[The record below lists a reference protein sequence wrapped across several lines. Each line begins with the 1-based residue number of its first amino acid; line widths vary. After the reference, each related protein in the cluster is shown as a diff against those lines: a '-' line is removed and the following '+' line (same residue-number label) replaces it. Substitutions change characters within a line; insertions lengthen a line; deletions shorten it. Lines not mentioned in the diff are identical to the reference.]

1 MKKATKSKI
10 EFFFFKLFIN
20 IFKLLPYN
28 FTRSFLANLFVFGA
42 RLFDI
47 RNSLAKKQLEKVF
60 PDKTEKDIKKIIR
73 KMYYH
78 MGITTAESYF
88 GNNDKLF
95 KTCELQGWDNLKD
108 IAEKGKGVILATG
121 HFGNWELAGKFIA
134 SHYKL
139 AVVGKRQ
146 RNRYFDDYTNALR
159 LKDNVIVI
167 NKKNALR
174 PILKMLGD
182 GYIVSLLMDQN
193 AGKNGV
199 LTDFLGHE
207 ASTFVGAA
215 KIAIK
220 TGCSIAP
227 AYAIRKDDGTHLFIC
242 EEIISPEGYK
252 NNLEDI
258 TEFTELISKRI
269 EKYIYQYPHLWFWVH
284 KRWKG
289 YKKARKI

>member
-1 MKKATKSKI
+1 MKKSTKSKI

-20 IFKLLPYN
+20 AFKVFPYS
-28 FTRSFLANLFVFGA
+28 FTRSFLGRLFVFGTN
-42 RLFDI
+42 LFDI
-47 RNSLAKKQLEKVF
+47 RNSLAKDQLKMVF
-60 PDKTEKDIKKIIR
+60 PDKSENEIKTIIK

-78 MGITTAESYF
+78 MGLTTAESYF
-88 GNNDKLF
+88 GNKEKLF
-95 KTCELQGWDNLKD
+95 KTCEVEGWDNLKN
-108 IAEKGKGVILATG
+108 AVEQGRGVILATG
-121 HFGNWELAGKFIA
+121 HFGNWELAGKYIA
-134 SHYKL
+134 AHFDL

-146 RNRYFDDYTNALR
+146 RNRLFDDYTNALR
-159 LKDNVIVI
+159 LKDKVIVI

-174 PILKMLGD
+174 PILKMLGE

-193 AGKNGV
+193 AGRNGV

-220 TGCSIAP
+220 TGCPIAP
-227 AYAIRKDDGTHLFIC
+227 AYAIRKEDGSHLFIC
-242 EEIISPEGYK
+242 EELISPVGYN

-258 TEFTELISKRI
+258 TRFTELISKRI

-289 YKKARKI
+289 RKKARKI

>member
-1 MKKATKSKI
+1 MKKSTKSQI

-20 IFKLLPYN
+20 VFKLFPFSFIRL
-28 FTRSFLANLFVFGA
+28 FLAKLFVFGA
-42 RLFDI
+42 SLLDI
-47 RNSLAKKQLEKVF
+47 RNSLAKNQLKMVF
-60 PDKTEKDIKKIIR
+60 PDKTKKEIKNIIK

-78 MGITTAESYF
+78 MGLTTAESYF
-88 GNNDKLF
+88 GNKEKLF
-95 KTCELQGWDNLKD
+95 ETCEVQGWDNLKN
-108 IAEKGKGVILATG
+108 AVEGGKGVILATG
-121 HFGNWELAGKFIA
+121 HFGNWELAGKYIA
-134 SHYKL
+134 AHFDL
-139 AVVGKRQ
+139 VVVGKRQ

-159 LKDNVIVI
+159 LKDKVIVI

-174 PILKMLGD
+174 PILKRLGD
-182 GYIVSLLMDQN
+182 GFIVSLLMDQN
-193 AGKNGV
+193 AGRNGV

-220 TGCSIAP
+220 TGCPIAP
-227 AYAIRKDDGTHLFIC
+227 AYAIRKDDGSHLFIC

-258 TEFTELISKRI
+258 IKLTEIISKRI

-289 YKKARKI
+289 RKKARKI

>member
-1 MKKATKSKI
+1 MKKLTKSKI
-10 EFFFFKLFIN
+10 EFFFFILFIN
-20 IFKLLPYN
+20 IFKVFPYK
-28 FTRSFLANLFVFGA
+28 FTRSFLGRLFVFGA
-42 RLFDI
+42 GLLDI
-47 RNSLAKKQLEKVF
+47 RNSLAKKQLKIVF
-60 PDKTEKDIKKIIR
+60 PDKTEREIKTIIK

-78 MGITTAESYF
+78 MGLTTAESYF
-88 GNNDKLF
+88 GNKEKLF
-95 KTCELQGWDNLKD
+95 KMCEVVGWDNLKSVV
-108 IAEKGKGVILATG
+108 EEGKGVILVTG
-121 HFGNWELAGKFIA
+121 HFGNWELAGKYIA
-134 SHYKL
+134 AHFKL
-139 AVVGKRQ
+139 AVVGKKQ
-146 RNRYFDDYTNALR
+146 RNRYFDNYTNALR

-174 PILKMLGD
+174 PILKLLGE
-182 GYIVSLLMDQN
+182 GFIVSLLMDQN
-193 AGKNGV
+193 AGRNGV

-220 TGCSIAP
+220 TGCPIAP
-227 AYAIRKDDGTHLFIC
+227 AYAIRKDDGSHLFIC

-258 TEFTELISKRI
+258 TKFTEIISKRI

-289 YKKARKI
+289 HKKARKI

>member
-1 MKKATKSKI
+1 MKKSTKSKI

-20 IFKLLPYN
+20 IFKFFPYR
-28 FTRSFLANLFVFGA
+28 FTRTFLANLFVFGA
-42 RLFDI
+42 GIFNI
-47 RNSLAKKQLEKVF
+47 RQFLAKNQLKMVF
-60 PDKTEKDIKKIIR
+60 PDKTEKEIKTIIK

-78 MGITTAESYF
+78 MGLTTAESYF
-88 GNNDKLF
+88 GNKEQLF
-95 KTCELQGWDNLKD
+95 KTCELQGWDNLKN
-108 IAEKGKGVILATG
+108 AVEKGKGVILTTG
-121 HFGNWELAGKFIA
+121 HFGNWELAGKYIA
-134 SHYKL
+134 AHFDL

-146 RNRYFDDYTNALR
+146 RNRYFDKYTNALR
-159 LKDNVIVI
+159 LKDKVIVI

-174 PILKMLGD
+174 PILKMLGE

-193 AGKNGV
+193 AGRNGV

-220 TGCSIAP
+220 TGCPIAP
-227 AYAIRKDDGTHLFIC
+227 AYAIRKDDGSHLFIC
-242 EEIISPEGYK
+242 EEIISPEGFK
-252 NNLEDI
+252 NTLEDI
-258 TEFTELISKRI
+258 TRFTEIISKGI

>member
-1 MKKATKSKI
+1 MKKLTKSKI

-20 IFKLLPYN
+20 IFKVFPYR

-42 RLFDI
+42 SLLDI
-47 RNSLAKKQLEKVF
+47 RNSLAKKQLKMVF
-60 PDKTEKDIKKIIR
+60 PNKTNKEINNIIR

-78 MGITTAESYF
+78 MGLTTAESYF
-88 GNNDKLF
+88 GRKEKLF
-95 KTCELQGWDNLKD
+95 TTCEVQGWNNLKN
-108 IAEKGKGVILATG
+108 AVEEGKGVILATG
-121 HFGNWELAGKFIA
+121 HFGNWELAGKYIA
-134 SHYKL
+134 ANFKM

-146 RNRYFDDYTNALR
+146 RNRYFDNYTNALR

-174 PILKMLGD
+174 PILKMLGE

-193 AGKNGV
+193 AGRNGV

-220 TGCSIAP
+220 TGCPVVP
-227 AYAIRKDDGTHLFIC
+227 AYAIRKNDGSHLFIC
-242 EEIISPEGYK
+242 EEIISPTGFK

-258 TEFTELISKRI
+258 TKYTEIISKRI

-289 YKKARKI
+289 SKKARKI

>member
-20 IFKLLPYN
+20 IFKLVPYRL
-28 FTRSFLANLFVFGA
+28 TKSFLANLFVFGTN
-42 RLFDI
+42 LFDI
-47 RNSLAKKQLEKVF
+47 RNSLAKKQLEMVF
-60 PDKTEKDIKKIIR
+60 PEKTEKEIKKIIK

-78 MGITTAESYF
+78 MGLTTAESYF
-88 GNNDKLF
+88 GNKDKLF
-95 KTCELQGWDNLKD
+95 KTCKIEGWDNMKNAVKD
-108 IAEKGKGVILATG
+108 GKGVILATG
-121 HFGNWELAGKFIA
+121 HFGNWELAGKYIA
-134 SHYKL
+134 SHFDM

-159 LKDNVIVI
+159 LKDKVIVI
-167 NKKNALR
+167 TKKNALR
-174 PILKMLGD
+174 PILKMLSE

-220 TGCSIAP
+220 TGCPIAP

-242 EEIISPEGYK
+242 EEIISPEGFK

-258 TEFTELISKRI
+258 TKLTEIISKRI

-289 YKKARKI
+289 SKKARKI

>member
-1 MKKATKSKI
+1 MKKSSKSKI

-20 IFKLLPYN
+20 VFKVFPYS
-28 FTRSFLANLFVFGA
+28 FTRSFLGKLFVLGTN
-42 RLFDI
+42 LFDI
-47 RNSLAKKQLEKVF
+47 RNSLAKDQLKMVF
-60 PDKTEKDIKKIIR
+60 PDKSESEIKTIIK

-78 MGITTAESYF
+78 MGLTTAESYF
-88 GNNDKLF
+88 GNKEKLF
-95 KTCELQGWDNLKD
+95 KTCEVEGWDNLKN
-108 IAEKGKGVILATG
+108 AVEQGRGVILATG
-121 HFGNWELAGKFIA
+121 HFGNWELAGKYIA
-134 SHYKL
+134 AHFDL

-146 RNRYFDDYTNALR
+146 RNRLFDDYTNALR
-159 LKDNVIVI
+159 LKDKVIVI

-174 PILKMLGD
+174 PILKMLGE

-193 AGKNGV
+193 AGRNGV

-220 TGCSIAP
+220 TGCPIAP
-227 AYAIRKDDGTHLFIC
+227 AYAIRKEDGSHLFIC
-242 EEIISPEGYK
+242 EELISPEGFN

-258 TEFTELISKRI
+258 TRFTELISKRI

-289 YKKARKI
+289 RKKARKI

>member
-1 MKKATKSKI
+1 MKKSTKSKI

-20 IFKLLPYN
+20 LFTVFPYTFIKL
-28 FTRSFLANLFVFGA
+28 FLANLFVFGA
-42 RLFDI
+42 RVFNI
-47 RNSLAKKQLEKVF
+47 RYSLANEQLKMVF
-60 PDKTEKDIKKIIR
+60 PDKTGKEINAITN

-78 MGITTAESYF
+78 MGLTTAESYF
-88 GNNDKLF
+88 GNKEKLF
-95 KTCELQGWDNLKD
+95 EMCATKGWDNLKN
-108 IAEKGKGVILATG
+108 AVKKGKGVILVTG
-121 HFGNWELAGKFIA
+121 HFGNWELAGKYIA
-134 SHYKL
+134 SYFDM

-159 LKDNVIVI
+159 LKDKVIVI

-174 PILKMLGD
+174 PILKMLNE

-193 AGKNGV
+193 AGRNGV

-220 TGCSIAP
+220 TGCPIVP
-227 AYAIRKDDGTHLFIC
+227 AFAIRKDDGSHLFIC
-242 EEIISPEGYK
+242 EEIISPEGFK
-252 NNLEDI
+252 NNLEDL
-258 TEFTELISKRI
+258 TEFTELISKGI

-289 YKKARKI
+289 RKKARTI

>member
-1 MKKATKSKI
+1 MKKLTKSKI

-20 IFKLLPYN
+20 IFKVFPYK
-28 FTRSFLANLFVFGA
+28 FTRSFLASLFVFGA
-42 RLFDI
+42 SIFNI
-47 RNSLAKKQLEKVF
+47 RKSLANKQLKMVF
-60 PDKTEKDIKKIIR
+60 PDKPKKEIKKILN

-78 MGITTAESYF
+78 MGLTTAESYF
-88 GNNDKLF
+88 GNKEKLF
-95 KTCELQGWDNLKD
+95 ERCEIKGWKNLKD
-108 IAEKGKGVILATG
+108 AVEEGKGVILVTG

-134 SHYKL
+134 SHFDM

-159 LKDNVIVI
+159 LKDKVIVI

-193 AGKNGV
+193 AGRNGV

-220 TGCSIAP
+220 TGCPIAP
-227 AYAIRKDDGTHLFIC
+227 AYAIRKDDGSHVFIC
-242 EEIISPEGYK
+242 EEIISPEGFK

-258 TEFTELISKRI
+258 AKLTEIISKRI

-289 YKKARKI
+289 HKKARKI

>member
-1 MKKATKSKI
+1 MKKSTKSKI
-10 EFFFFKLFIN
+10 EFFFFKWFIN
-20 IFKLLPYN
+20 IFKVFPYR
-28 FTRSFLANLFVFGA
+28 FTRSFLARLFVFGA
-42 RLFDI
+42 SLFDI
-47 RNSLAKKQLEKVF
+47 RNSVAKKQLTMVF
-60 PDKTEKDIKKIIR
+60 SDKTAKEIKTILK

-78 MGITTAESYF
+78 MGLTTAESYF
-88 GNNDKLF
+88 GNKEKLF
-95 KTCELQGWDNLKD
+95 KTCEVIGWDNLKN
-108 IAEKGKGVILATG
+108 AVEEGRGVILATG
-121 HFGNWELAGKFIA
+121 HFGNWELAGKYIA
-134 SHYKL
+134 AHFNM
-139 AVVGKRQ
+139 AVVGKKQ
-146 RNRYFDDYTNALR
+146 RNRYFDNYTNAVR

-167 NKKNALR
+167 DKKNALR
-174 PILKMLGD
+174 PILKLLGE
-182 GYIVSLLMDQN
+182 GFIVSLLMDQN
-193 AGKNGV
+193 AGRNGV

-220 TGCSIAP
+220 TGYPIAP
-227 AYAIRKDDGTHLFIC
+227 AYAIRKDDGSHVFIC

-258 TEFTELISKRI
+258 TKLTEIISKSI

>member
-1 MKKATKSKI
+1 MKKSTKSKI
-10 EFFFFKLFIN
+10 EFFFFKFFIN
-20 IFKLLPYN
+20 IFKVLPYN
-28 FTRSFLANLFVFGA
+28 FTRSFLAKLFVFGA
-42 RLFDI
+42 GIFNI
-47 RNSLAKKQLEKVF
+47 RKSLANEQLKMVF
-60 PDKTEKDIKKIIR
+60 PDKSDKEIKNIIK

-78 MGITTAESYF
+78 MGLTTAESYF
-88 GNNDKLF
+88 GNKEKLF
-95 KTCELQGWDNLKD
+95 KTCKVQGWENLKN
-108 IAEKGKGVILATG
+108 AVRKGKGVILATG
-121 HFGNWELAGKFIA
+121 HFGNWELAGKYIA
-134 SHYKL
+134 AHFDL

-159 LKDNVIVI
+159 LKDKVIVI

-174 PILKMLGD
+174 PILKMLGE

-193 AGKNGV
+193 AGRNGV
-199 LTDFLGHE
+199 LTDFLGHD

-220 TGCSIAP
+220 TGCPIAP
-227 AYAIRKDDGTHLFIC
+227 AYAIREDDGSHLFLC
-242 EEIISPEGYK
+242 EEIISPEGFK

-258 TEFTELISKRI
+258 TKFTEIISKRI

-289 YKKARKI
+289 HKKARKI

>member
-1 MKKATKSKI
+1 MKKVTKSKI

-20 IFKLLPYN
+20 VFKLLPYK

-42 RLFDI
+42 SLFDI
-47 RNSLAKKQLEKVF
+47 RNSVAKKQLKMVF
-60 PDKTEKDIKKIIR
+60 PDKTDKEIKNIIK

-78 MGITTAESYF
+78 MGLTTAESYF
-88 GNNDKLF
+88 GNKEKLF
-95 KTCELQGWDNLKD
+95 ETCEVQGWENLKD
-108 IAEKGKGVILATG
+108 AVEMGKGVILATG
-121 HFGNWELAGKFIA
+121 HFGNWELAGKYIA
-134 SHYKL
+134 AHFDL
-139 AVVGKRQ
+139 VVVGKRQ

-174 PILKMLGD
+174 PILKMLGE

-193 AGKNGV
+193 AGRNGV

-220 TGCSIAP
+220 TGCPIAL
-227 AYAIRKDDGTHLFIC
+227 AYAIRKDDGKHLFVC
-242 EEIISPEGYK
+242 EESISPEGFK

-258 TEFTELISKRI
+258 TKFTEIISKRI

-289 YKKARKI
+289 HKKARKI

>member
-1 MKKATKSKI
+1 MKKSTKSKI
-10 EFFFFKLFIN
+10 EFFFFKLFID
-20 IFKLLPYN
+20 IFKVFPYR
-28 FTRSFLANLFVFGA
+28 FTRSFLAKLFVFGTSA
-42 RLFDI
+42 FNIRL
-47 RNSLAKKQLEKVF
+47 SVAKKQLKMVF
-60 PDKTEKDIKKIIR
+60 PDKTEKEIKTILK
-73 KMYYH
+73 KMFYN
-78 MGITTAESYF
+78 MGLTTAESYF
-88 GNNDKLF
+88 GNTEKLF
-95 KTCELQGWDNLKD
+95 ETCETKGWENLKG
-108 IAEKGKGVILATG
+108 AVEKRKGVILVTG
-121 HFGNWELAGKFIA
+121 HFGNWELAGKYIA
-134 SHYKL
+134 AHFDM

-146 RNRYFDDYTNALR
+146 RNRYFDNYTNAVR

-167 NKKNALR
+167 DKKNALR
-174 PILKMLGD
+174 PILKMLGE

-193 AGKNGV
+193 AGRNGV

-220 TGCSIAP
+220 TGCPIAP
-227 AYAIRKDDGTHLFIC
+227 AYAIRKDDGSHLFIC
-242 EEIISPEGYK
+242 EDIISPEGFK

-258 TEFTELISKRI
+258 TKFTEIISKNI